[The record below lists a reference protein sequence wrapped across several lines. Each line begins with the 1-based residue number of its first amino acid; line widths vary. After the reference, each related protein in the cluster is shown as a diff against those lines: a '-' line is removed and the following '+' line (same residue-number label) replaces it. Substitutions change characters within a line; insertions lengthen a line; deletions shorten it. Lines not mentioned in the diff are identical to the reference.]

1 MSGIADELNPERRGY
16 SLASVEELIN
26 ACLDVAGAKT
36 VLEVGA
42 FRGDL
47 TARLL
52 EWAERSGGSV
62 AAIDPLPPEELL
74 DLLAEHPEL
83 ELIRETSH
91 ETLASRELPDVV
103 IIDGDHNYFT
113 LSEELRIIDERA
125 AQDGLPLLMFHDV
138 WWPHARRDTYYEP
151 DRIPEEHRQPIAYH
165 AALDPE
171 EPGTATYGLE
181 YEWAAAREGGPRN
194 GVLTA
199 LEDFME
205 GREDLR
211 LAVVPAFFGF
221 GVLWRRDAPWAGD
234 VAAIIEPW
242 DRNPVLA
249 RLEAERIFDLCTR
262 IGKERQLGKARARIR
277 AQEHLL
283 RELLDSSAF
292 ALGDRLSRLRG
303 GGHAASWRQRVSEIL
318 AEGEAED
325 RADAEE
331 EKKREE
337 REASG

>member
-26 ACLDVAGAKT
+26 ACLDVVGAKT

-74 DLLAEHPEL
+74 ELLAEHPEL
-83 ELIRETSH
+83 ELIPETSH
-91 ETLASRELPDVV
+91 ETLASRQLPDVV

-113 LSEELRIIDERA
+113 LSEELKIIDERA
-125 AQDGLPLLMFHDV
+125 ADGGLPLMMFHDV

-151 DRIPEEHRQPIAYH
+151 DRIPEEHRQPIVH
-165 AALDPE
+165 NAALDPE
-171 EPGTATYGLE
+171 EPGIARYGLE

-199 LEDFME
+199 LEDFTE

-221 GVLWRRDAPWAGD
+221 GVLWRRDAPWAGE

-262 IGKERQLGKARARIR
+262 IGKERQLGKAKARIR
-277 AQEHLL
+277 AQENLL

-303 GGHAASWRQRVSEIL
+303 GGRAASWRQRVSEIL

-331 EKKREE
+331 EKEEGKR
-337 REASG
+337 ASG

>member
-1 MSGIADELNPERRGY
+1 MSGIADDLNPERRGY

-26 ACLDVAGAKT
+26 ACLDAVGATT

-62 AAIDPLPPEELL
+62 AAIDPVPPQELL

-91 ETLASRELPDVV
+91 ETLASRELADVV
-103 IIDGDHNYFT
+103 IIDGDHNYYT
-113 LSEELRIIDERA
+113 LSEELVIIDERSA
-125 AQDGLPLLMFHDV
+125 GRPLPLLMFHDV

-151 DRIPEEHRQPIAYH
+151 DRIPEEHRQPLAH
-165 AALDPE
+165 RAALDPE
-171 EPGTATYGLE
+171 EPGVADYGLE

-199 LEDFME
+199 LEDFVE

-221 GVLWRRDAPWAGD
+221 GVLWQRDAPWAGE

-262 IGKERQLGKARARIR
+262 IGKERQLGEARAQLA
-277 AQEHLL
+277 AQEDIL
-283 RELLDSSAF
+283 RELVDSSAF
-292 ALGDRLSRLRG
+292 GLGDRLSRLRG
-303 GGHAASWRQRVSEIL
+303 GGRATSWRQRVSEIL
-318 AEGEAED
+318 AAGEELRARAEAE
-325 RADAEE
+325 A
-331 EKKREE
+331 
-337 REASG
+337 REAERDGSA

>member
-26 ACLDVAGAKT
+26 ACLDTVGAKT

-52 EWAERSGGSV
+52 EWAERSGGSI

-91 ETLASRELPDVV
+91 EILASRQLPDVV
-103 IIDGDHNYFT
+103 IIDGDHNYYT

-125 AQDGLPLLMFHDV
+125 GPGGLPLMMFHDV

-151 DRIPEEHRQPIAYH
+151 DRIPEEHRQPIVYH

-171 EPGTATYGLE
+171 EPGIARYGLE

-199 LEDFME
+199 LDDFVE

-221 GVLWRRDAPWAGD
+221 GVLWQREAPWAD
-234 VAAIIEPW
+234 EVAAIIEPW

-262 IGKERQLGKARARIR
+262 IGKERQLGAARARI
-277 AQEHLL
+277 AVQEKLL

-303 GGHAASWRQRVSEIL
+303 AGRADSWRQRVSEIL

-325 RADAEE
+325 RAAAEE
-331 EKKREE
+331 EKES
-337 REASG
+337 SG